1 MKKLLVATVLAVLTL
16 GSAAAHAARK
26 NPLEGQ
32 PAVRKRVKFLRMR
45 FEVTPRLGLTYLQDF
60 KHNFLI
66 GVSSEFHVASWL
78 SFGVFFDYAAVSWD
92 TQLTNEIE
100 QTLPVNLNP
109 NTRADP
115 APSKSIMKKA
125 LDTML
130 FQAGVY
136 AAYSPWFG
144 KLSLFGKIFAHF
156 DFYILAGAGFAMFKG
171 GSLDINGCDGD
182 IDPTGN
188 CTTSVLYMK
197 RDPNGGNEF
206 KIGPLWGFG
215 VRFRILR
222 WMAIHMA
229 FQDIIIKRNA
239 AGFDRT
245 GDTVPGTD
253 VVIVDK
259 KDESWENL
267 MTFTIG
273 VSFLLPTAAPR
284 SK

>member
-16 GSAAAHAARK
+16 GSVSAYATRK

-45 FEVTPRLGLTYLQDF
+45 FEVTPRVGLTYLQDF
-60 KHNFLI
+60 KHSFLI
-66 GVSSEFHVASWL
+66 GVGAEFHVASWL
-78 SFGVFFDYAAVSWD
+78 SFGAFFDYAAVSWD
-92 TQLTNEIE
+92 TQLTNEIVS
-100 QTLPVNLNP
+100 TLPDHLNP

-125 LDTML
+125 LDTMM

-156 DFYILAGAGFAMFKG
+156 DFYILAGAGFAMFNDG
-171 GSLDINGCDGD
+171 TLAVGCGKE
-182 IDPTGN
+182 IDPTGQ
-188 CTTSVLYMK
+188 CDSGVLYMQ
-197 RDPNGGNEF
+197 RTPNGGNSF

-222 WMAIHMA
+222 WIAINMSL
-229 FQDIIIKRNA
+229 QDIIIKRNS

-267 MTFTIG
+267 MSFTIG